1 MSTAQFQRIAW
12 GAAPAAT
19 HSNSP
24 FDPIIGDSSGAPR
37 SATVNPAI
45 PSPQLL
51 QSQPTPCQTRP
62 PASTSSQLTAPS
74 PIPPSSGINNDQT
87 RDKLDISPEH
97 KQVQSKLLREAD
109 FTDWRSNAPAADPDD
124 SDDMQKDDPFTIA
137 KLWKHYNKSKSRVA
151 SQERM
156 ENLSWRMMSMTLKQQ
171 RERDQA
177 RYASGTLILWLFPA
191 RMGQGLTIMSF
202 KTEST
207 SH

>member
-12 GAAPAAT
+12 GAASAAT

-24 FDPIIGDSSGAPR
+24 VDPIIGDSSGAPR
-37 SATVNPAI
+37 SAIVNTAI
-45 PSPQLL
+45 PSAQLL
-51 QSQPTPCQTRP
+51 QPQPTPYQPRP
-62 PASTSSQLTAPS
+62 SASSSSQLTAPS
-74 PIPPSSGINNDQT
+74 PIPPSSGINHEQT
-87 RDKLDISPEH
+87 REKLDISPEH
-97 KQVQSKLLREAD
+97 KQVQSKLLREAY
-109 FTDWRSNAPAADPDD
+109 FTDWRSDAPAADPDD

-177 RYASGTLILWLFPA
+177 RYASGVPILWHFSA
-191 RMGQGLTIMSF
+191 RMRDKG
-202 KTEST
+202 
-207 SH
+207 

>member
-1 MSTAQFQRIAW
+1 MSTAQFQRMAW

-62 PASTSSQLTAPS
+62 SASSSSQLIVPS
-74 PIPPSSGINNDQT
+74 PIPLSSGINDQT

-97 KQVQSKLLREAD
+97 TQVQSKLLHEAY
-109 FTDWRSNAPAADPDD
+109 FTDWRSDAPAADPDD

-177 RYASGTLILWLFPA
+177 RYASGTLIPWLFSA
-191 RMGQGLTIMSF
+191 RMRDKG
-202 KTEST
+202 
-207 SH
+207 